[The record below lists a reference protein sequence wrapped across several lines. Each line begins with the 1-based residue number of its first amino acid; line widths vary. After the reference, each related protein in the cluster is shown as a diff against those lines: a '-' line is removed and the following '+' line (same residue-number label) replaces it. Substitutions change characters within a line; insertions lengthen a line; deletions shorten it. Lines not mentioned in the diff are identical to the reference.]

1 MVMSAVDDVSS
12 ETVRLAQAL
21 LLVMSAVDDV
31 SSETV
36 RLAEAE

>member
-12 ETVRLAQAL
+12 EIVGLAEAL

-36 RLAEAE
+36 RLAEAL

>member
-1 MVMSAVDDVSS
+1 MVMSAVDDISS
-12 ETVRLAQAL
+12 ETVRFAEAL

-36 RLAEAE
+36 RLAEAQ